1 MDKERSIQKARH
13 FSWGSSFLTQTQG
26 HGWDSDSSGEWILE
40 IIMPGSCVLRPWY
53 TWQLRSLWGKRL
65 EQSTPHGIKG
75 VCACVYV
82 FQSVLV
88 VPKQLGYRENDR
100 DPYRRTCHERGRTLV
115 LGVQCT
121 GDSRN
126 QEKPTLDVSSTDT
139 QIQQDS
145 EQHMAGFQ
153 LHGQTHQ
160 HGVGTIF

>member
-1 MDKERSIQKARH
+1 M
-13 FSWGSSFLTQTQG
+13 
-26 HGWDSDSSGEWILE
+26 
-40 IIMPGSCVLRPWY
+40 CVC
-53 TWQLRSLWGKRL
+53 
-65 EQSTPHGIKG
+65 I
-75 VCACVYV
+75 
-82 FQSVLV
+82 QSVLV

-100 DPYRRTCHERGRTLV
+100 DPYRRTCHKRGRTLV

-145 EQHMAGFQ
+145 AQHMAGFQ

-160 HGVGTIF
+160 HGIRNNILAQWHHYRPVRWGTMKSGSEQEVGLIQEHMWVQLESFRKIVEEGNFGQSSQPRCPCL